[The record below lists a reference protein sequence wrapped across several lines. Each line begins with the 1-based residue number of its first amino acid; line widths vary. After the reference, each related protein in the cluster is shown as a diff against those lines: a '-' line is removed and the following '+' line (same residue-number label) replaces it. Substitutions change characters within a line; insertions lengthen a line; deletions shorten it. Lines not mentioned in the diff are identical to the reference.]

1 MLRSPACIQDTDR
14 SSSLPKD
21 SERPALRGQ
30 EQSPPCG
37 RTKFPAAPATPDSVS
52 RPKGNENR
60 QEQQDRHSFYGPTPP
75 SRTSPVSSGFPT
87 LSMSETPS
95 DARQPADA
103 PPPNPHPSTNAPDRQ
118 SDNRA
123 SSHKTKSVED
133 PLRLPAGRVISYHS
147 RPFVSAFMH
156 AASRQAEV
164 FPTGRPARGSACRIA
179 EMSDERHHRPASGRT
194 RLQNPP
200 EASAVPPG
208 NDCGGP
214 VKGRRISYG
223 RRIAYFR

>member
-1 MLRSPACIQDTDR
+1 MSANPSSAGISSGKNWSNPPTHTAGERSICAPPRAFRIRTAPPPCRKTPNAPPSAGRNRALLAAVR
-14 SSSLPKD
+14 SSPPHPRHPTRFPPERQRKPARTT
-21 SERPALRGQ
+21 RPAFILR
-30 EQSPPCG
+30 
-37 RTKFPAAPATPDSVS
+37 A
-52 RPKGNENR
+52 N
-60 QEQQDRHSFYGPTPP
+60 PP

-133 PLRLPAGRVISYHS
+133 PLRLPAGR
-147 RPFVSAFMH
+147 
-156 AASRQAEV
+156 
-164 FPTGRPARGSACRIA
+164 IA